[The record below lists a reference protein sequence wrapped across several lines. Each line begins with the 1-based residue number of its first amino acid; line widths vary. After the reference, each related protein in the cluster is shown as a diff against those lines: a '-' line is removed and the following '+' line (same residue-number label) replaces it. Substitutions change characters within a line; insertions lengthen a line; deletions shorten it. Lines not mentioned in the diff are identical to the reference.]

1 MEFGIKIKNIEQLG
15 SVKDKYNFIYF
26 GDECCERKIPG
37 LSFAQKVFE
46 YCIKKGK
53 TPVLL
58 SPLVTDSG
66 IKKLRVLIKELYI
79 LKEDFELTINDF
91 GVLNLMKEFPNIKIN
106 CGRLLIKMKKGPE
119 ILSTVLSKN
128 VETFKANSLTNKL
141 YINFLKNNGVG
152 RFETDLPEQGIKL
165 PAKENITLYLGN
177 VLLSLTRRC
186 PFIDCDQEN
195 FTYSIKDCKKECEDY
210 CVVKNTKFHEKLIFM
225 LGNAEFL
232 KVEIRIDP
240 RLKGK
245 VNRILVFQGMLDL
258 V

>member
-141 YINFLKNNGVG
+141 YNLSF
-152 RFETDLPEQGIKL
+152 DIKRRNS
-165 PAKENITLYLGN
+165 AE
-177 VLLSLTRRC
+177 SLTGKASRKSFAHIRSCRPYGRR
-186 PFIDCDQEN
+186 
-195 FTYSIKDCKKECEDY
+195 
-210 CVVKNTKFHEKLIFM
+210 
-225 LGNAEFL
+225 
-232 KVEIRIDP
+232 
-240 RLKGK
+240 
-245 VNRILVFQGMLDL
+245 
-258 V
+258 